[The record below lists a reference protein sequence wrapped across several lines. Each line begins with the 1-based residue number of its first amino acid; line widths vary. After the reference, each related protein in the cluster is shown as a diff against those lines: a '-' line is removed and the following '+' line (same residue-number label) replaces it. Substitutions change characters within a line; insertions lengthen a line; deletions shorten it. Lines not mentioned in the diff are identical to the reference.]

1 MQAKKT
7 KKEKKPARE
16 RVVDK
21 ETIALASQIVKKEKK
36 TFTTEQVVDLKKAWK
51 KMKKTEAK
59 FLKDVAK
66 IEKDLQEKTK
76 IKDVEFFWLGA
87 DCHGI
92 GNVSKTMVLVASYD
106 LEEKVKKTGDNK

>member
-36 TFTTEQVVDLKKAWK
+36 TFTKEQIVDLKKAWK

-59 FLKDVAK
+59 FLKDVEK
-66 IEKDLQEKTK
+66 IEKELQNK
-76 IKDVEFFWLGA
+76 IKINDVEFFWLGA

-92 GNVSKTMVLVASYD
+92 GNVSKTMEIVTSYN
-106 LEEKVKKTGDNK
+106 LEEKKGDK